1 MSAPSI
7 IGQPVRRVDG
17 GEKVAGLTRFAADVM
32 VPGMLHA
39 RLVTSPHPHARI
51 VSIDTGAARAL
62 PGVVGVFTGR
72 DLPLAKPH
80 PSSRNKAPLALDEV
94 FFNGHPVVAVV
105 AETEAIAADAAA
117 LVSIEWEE
125 LPTVTD
131 PLEAMKPDAPPVG
144 PGDGGD
150 DEEELSMH
158 GAEAGAADETE
169 PKAPNVATT
178 SHLERGDVEAGLR
191 EADVVVERTYTTSMI
206 HQGYLEPRAT
216 VASMDALGH
225 VTVWTSTQALFFT
238 RTEVAEALG
247 LPEHR
252 VRVIAMPAGGGF
264 GGKFVL
270 LEPLTGALAVAVRRP
285 VALVMTRNEEFL
297 ATTPAPQSR
306 FEVTLGA
313 KRDGRLTALRA
324 RVVFDTGAWAGA
336 PLSIACLLL
345 SGYYRFP
352 HLDVRGVEVRTHKPG
367 CGAYRAPGA
376 PQATFAIESA
386 MSEMAERLGL
396 DPLAFRL
403 QNAVAGG
410 DPTPT
415 GRPWP
420 RIGLRE
426 CLEAV
431 RRARDGHMGGHE
443 MARQPVRAKGATPPS
458 GSPGQRSSRRGGA
471 GALLEIPQQ
480 TPRPM
485 DGRGEDVVRG
495 VGVAVGGW
503 MGGVEPAS
511 AVCRVNGDGSVSV
524 IVGSV
529 DLSGTNT
536 GLAQVAAE
544 AFGASLEQVQIVNA
558 DTESAP
564 YAGAT
569 GGSKITYTVGAAV
582 KAAAEDARRQVLAI
596 AASHL
601 EASVHDL
608 ELADGHVRVRGVPD
622 RAVSIAKL
630 ARLATEFGGKYEPI
644 FGRGASA
651 TTARAPGFAIHL
663 CEVEVDR
670 ATGAVRIVR
679 HVVAQDVG
687 RAVNP
692 AAIEGQIHGAVAQ
705 GVGWGLFEHMR
716 YDDTGR
722 LLSGTLMDYAL
733 PNVTQMP
740 PDVEVIL
747 VEVPSESGPFGVRGV
762 GEPPVVAGGA
772 AIANAIADAAGVR
785 FTALPIT
792 SEAIVAAMAESAARA
807 RRPAA

>member
-1 MSAPSI
+1 MSSSPV
-7 IGQPVRRVDG
+7 IGQPLRRVDG

-32 VPGMLHA
+32 LPGMLHA

-51 VSIDTGAARAL
+51 VSIDTSAARAV
-62 PGVVGVFTGR
+62 PGVVGVFAGR
-72 DLPLAKPH
+72 DLPLARPH

-94 FFNGHPVVAVV
+94 FFSGHPVVAVV
-105 AETEAIAADAAA
+105 AQTEAIAADAAA
-117 LVSIEWEE
+117 LVTVEWQE
-125 LPTVTD
+125 LPAVTD
-131 PLEAMKPDAPPVG
+131 PLEAMKPDAPRVG
-144 PGDGGD
+144 AEEPGDS
-150 DEEELSMH
+150 EEELAMH
-158 GAEAGAADETE
+158 GAEIGAADETE
-169 PKAPNVATT
+169 PKAPNVSTT
-178 SHLERGDVEAGLR
+178 SHLQRGDVAAGLR
-191 EADVVVERTYTTSMI
+191 QADVVVERVYTTSML
-206 HQGYLEPRAT
+206 HQGYLEPRAAVAT
-216 VASMDALGH
+216 VDALGH

-238 RTEVAEALG
+238 RAEVAEALG

-252 VRVIAMPAGGGF
+252 VRVVAMPVGGGF

-270 LEPLTGALAVAVRRP
+270 LEPLAAALAVAVRRP
-285 VALVMTRNEEFL
+285 VSLVMTRNEEFL

-306 FEVTLGA
+306 FEVALGA
-313 KRDGRLTALRA
+313 KRDGALTALRA
-324 RVVFDTGAWAGA
+324 RVVFDAGAWAGA
-336 PLSIACLLL
+336 PLSIACVLLA
-345 SGYYRFP
+345 SYYRFP
-352 HLDVRGVEVRTHKPG
+352 NLDVHGVEVRTHKPG
-367 CGAYRAPGA
+367 SGAYRAPGA

-396 DPLAFRL
+396 DPLDFRL
-403 QNAVAGG
+403 RNAVVEG

-431 RRARDGHMGGHE
+431 RRAR
-443 MARQPVRAKGATPPS
+443 
-458 GSPGQRSSRRGGA
+458 GGA
-471 GALLEIPQQ
+471 LRLLS
-480 TPRPM
+480 RG
-485 DGRGEDVVRG
+485 DGDVVRG

-536 GLAQVAAE
+536 GLTQIAAE
-544 AFGASLEQVQIVNA
+544 AFGAGLDQVQVVNA

-582 KAAAEDARRQVLAI
+582 KAAAEDARRQMLAI

-608 ELADGHVRVRGVPD
+608 EIADGQVRVRGVLD
-622 RAVSIAKL
+622 RTVAIAKL
-630 ARLATEFGGKYEPI
+630 ARMATEFGGKYEPI

-651 TTARAPGFAIHL
+651 TTARAPGFAAHV

-670 ATGAVRIVR
+670 ASGAVRIVR

-687 RAVNP
+687 RAINP
-692 AAIEGQIHGAVAQ
+692 AAIEGQIRGAVAQ
-705 GVGWGLFEHMR
+705 GVGWGLLEQMS
-716 YDDTGR
+716 YDEAGR

-733 PNVTQMP
+733 PRTTQTP
-740 PDVEVIL
+740 DDVEVII
-747 VEVPSESGPFGVRGV
+747 VEVPSERGPFGVRGV

-772 AIANAIADAAGVR
+772 AIANAIADAIGAR
-785 FTALPIT
+785 LTALPIT
-792 SEAIVAAMAESAARA
+792 SAAIVWAAAEPASVAE
-807 RRPAA
+807 RPAA

>member
-1 MSAPSI
+1 
-7 IGQPVRRVDG
+7 
-17 GEKVAGLTRFAADVM
+17 

-39 RLVTSPHPHARI
+39 RLVTSPHAHARI
-51 VSIDTGAARAL
+51 VSIDTSAARAV
-62 PGVVGVFTGR
+62 PGVVGVFGGR
-72 DLPLAKPH
+72 DLPLTRPH
-80 PSSRNKAPLALDEV
+80 PSSRNKAPLALEEV
-94 FFNGHPVVAVV
+94 FFAGHPVVAVV

-117 LVSIEWEE
+117 LVTVEWQE
-125 LPTVTD
+125 LSAVTD
-131 PLEAMKPDAPPVG
+131 LMEAMKPDAPRVG
-144 PGDGGD
+144 PEEPGDS
-150 DEEELSMH
+150 EEELSMH

-178 SHLERGDVEAGLR
+178 SHLERGDVAAGLR
-191 EADVVVERTYTTSMI
+191 QADVVVERVYTTSMV
-206 HQGYLEPRAT
+206 HQGYLEPRAAVAT
-216 VASMDALGH
+216 VDALGH

-238 RTEVAEALG
+238 RAEVAEALG

-252 VRVIAMPAGGGF
+252 VRVVAMPVGGGF

-270 LEPLTGALAVAVRRP
+270 LEPLAAALAVAVRRP
-285 VALVMTRNEEFL
+285 VSLVMTRNEEFL

-313 KRDGRLTALRA
+313 KRDGMLAALRA
-324 RVVFDTGAWAGA
+324 RVVFDAGAWAGA
-336 PLSIACLLL
+336 PLSIACALLT
-345 SGYYRFP
+345 SYYRFP
-352 HLDVRGVEVRTHKPG
+352 NFDVHGVEVRTHKPG
-367 CGAYRAPGA
+367 SGAYRAPGA

-386 MSEMAERLGL
+386 MSEMADRLGL
-396 DPLAFRL
+396 DPLDFRL
-403 QNAVAGG
+403 RNAVVEG

-426 CLEAV
+426 CLEAL
-431 RRARDGHMGGHE
+431 RRARGGPLRLVARGDG
-443 MARQPVRAKGATPPS
+443 
-458 GSPGQRSSRRGGA
+458 
-471 GALLEIPQQ
+471 
-480 TPRPM
+480 
-485 DGRGEDVVRG
+485 DVVRG

-503 MGGVEPAS
+503 LGGVEPAS

-536 GLAQVAAE
+536 GLTQIAAE
-544 AFGASLEQVQIVNA
+544 AFGAALHQVQVVNA

-582 KAAAEDARRQVLAI
+582 KAAAEDARRQTLAI

-608 ELADGHVRVRGVPD
+608 EIADGKVLVRGAPD
-622 RAVSIAKL
+622 RAVAIAKL
-630 ARLATEFGGKYEPI
+630 ARMATEFGGKYEPI

-651 TTARAPGFAIHL
+651 TTARAPGFTAHL

-679 HVVAQDVG
+679 HLVAQDVG
-687 RAVNP
+687 RAINP
-692 AAIEGQIHGAVAQ
+692 AAIEGQIRGAVVQ
-705 GVGWGLFEHMR
+705 GVGWAMLERMS
-716 YDDTGR
+716 YDEGGR

-733 PNVTQMP
+733 PRTTQT
-740 PDVEVIL
+740 PDDVQVII
-747 VEVPSESGPFGVRGV
+747 VEVPSERGPFGVRGV

-772 AIANAIADAAGVR
+772 VIANAIADAIGVR
-785 FTALPIT
+785 FTALPVT
-792 SEAIVAAMAESAARA
+792 SAAIVRAAAEPTSAAE
-807 RRPAA
+807 RPAA

>member
-1 MSAPSI
+1 MPQDPVLLEPADVPHFPDRRLDEMRPLSQHLGVVELLKKLQFDAPRIEERAHECAGHRLGVGRAALLYTSPCSVCTGRLRRARYRSCGGPRTSFAGIAVAAGWAEAFMGVSSI

-17 GEKVAGLTRFAADVM
+17 GEKVAGLTRFAAAVM

-39 RLVTSPHPHARI
+39 RLVTSPHPHARV
-51 VSIDTGAARAL
+51 VSMDTTAARAL
-62 PGVVGVFTGR
+62 PGVVAVLTGR

-80 PSSRNKAPLALDEV
+80 ASLRNKAPLALDEV
-94 FFNGHPVVAVV
+94 FFNGHPLVAVV
-105 AETEAIAADAAA
+105 AETEAI
-117 LVSIEWEE
+117 
-125 LPTVTD
+125 
-131 PLEAMKPDAPPVG
+131 G
-144 PGDGGD
+144 P
-150 DEEELSMH
+150 
-158 GAEAGAADETE
+158 
-169 PKAPNVATT
+169 
-178 SHLERGDVEAGLR
+178 
-191 EADVVVERTYTTSMI
+191 
-206 HQGYLEPRAT
+206 
-216 VASMDALGH
+216 
-225 VTVWTSTQALFFT
+225 
-238 RTEVAEALG
+238 
-247 LPEHR
+247 PEHR
-252 VRVIAMPAGGGF
+252 VRVIAMPVGGGF

-270 LEPLTGALAVAVRRP
+270 LEPLAAALAVAVRRP
-285 VALVMTRNEEFL
+285 VSVVMTRNEEFL
-297 ATTPAPQSR
+297 STTPAPQSR

-313 KRDGRLTALRA
+313 KRDGTLTALRA
-324 RVVFDTGAWAGA
+324 RVLFDAGAWAGA
-336 PLSIACLLL
+336 PLNIACLLL
-345 SGYYRFP
+345 ASYYRIPNF
-352 HLDVRGVEVRTHKPG
+352 DVRGVEVRTHKPG
-367 CGAYRAPGA
+367 SGAYRAPGA

-410 DPTPT
+410 DSTPT

-431 RRARDGHMGGHE
+431 RRARDE
-443 MARQPVRAKGATPPS
+443 SDRAASAHGTVS
-458 GSPGQRSSRRGGA
+458 
-471 GALLEIPQQ
+471 
-480 TPRPM
+480 TN
-485 DGRGEDVVRG
+485 GRGSGVVRG

-503 MGGVEPAS
+503 LGGVEPAS
-511 AVCRVNGDGSVSV
+511 AVCRVNGDGSLSV
-524 IVGSV
+524 VVGSV

-544 AFGASLEQVQIVNA
+544 AFGASLGQVQIVNA

-564 YAGAT
+564 YAGAS

-582 KAAAEDARRQVLAI
+582 KAAAEDARRQLLAI
-596 AASHL
+596 AASDL
-601 EASVHDL
+601 EASVQDL

-622 RAVSIAKL
+622 RAVAIAQL
-630 ARLATEFGGKYEPI
+630 ARKATEFGGKYEPI

-651 TTARAPGFAIHL
+651 TTARAPGFAVHL

-692 AAIEGQIHGAVAQ
+692 AAIEGQIRGGVAQ
-705 GVGWGLFEHMR
+705 GVGWGLLEHMR
-716 YDDTGR
+716 YDEAGR

-733 PNVTQMP
+733 PTATHVP
-740 PDVEVIL
+740 PGVEGLLI
-747 VEVPSESGPFGVRGV
+747 EVPSENGPFGARGV

-772 AIANAIADAAGVR
+772 AIANAIADATGVR

-792 SEAIVAAMAESAARA
+792 SEAIARA
-807 RRPAA
+807 TTADGA

>member
-1 MSAPSI
+1 MSSSPV
-7 IGQPVRRVDG
+7 IGRPLRRVDG

-32 VPGMLHA
+32 LPGMLHA

-51 VSIDTGAARAL
+51 VSIDTSAARAV
-62 PGVVGVFTGR
+62 PGVVGVFAGR
-72 DLPLAKPH
+72 DLPLARPH

-94 FFNGHPVVAVV
+94 FFSGHPVVAVV

-117 LVSIEWEE
+117 LVTVEWQE
-125 LPTVTD
+125 LPAVTD
-131 PLEAMKPDAPPVG
+131 PLEAMKPDAPRVG
-144 PGDGGD
+144 AEEPGDS
-150 DEEELSMH
+150 EEELAMH

-169 PKAPNVATT
+169 PKAPNVSTT
-178 SHLERGDVEAGLR
+178 SHLERGDAAAGLR
-191 EADVVVERTYTTSMI
+191 QADVVIERVYTTSML
-206 HQGYLEPRAT
+206 HQGYLEPRAAVAT
-216 VASMDALGH
+216 VDALGH

-238 RTEVAEALG
+238 RAEVAEALG

-252 VRVIAMPAGGGF
+252 VRVVAMPVGGGF

-270 LEPLTGALAVAVRRP
+270 LEPLAAALAVAVRRP
-285 VALVMTRNEEFL
+285 VSLVMTRNEEFL

-313 KRDGRLTALRA
+313 KRDGSLTALRA
-324 RVVFDTGAWAGA
+324 RVLFDAGAWAGA
-336 PLSIACLLL
+336 PLSIACVLLA
-345 SGYYRFP
+345 SYYRFP
-352 HLDVRGVEVRTHKPG
+352 NLDVHGVEVRTHKPG
-367 CGAYRAPGA
+367 SGAYRAPGA

-396 DPLAFRL
+396 DPLDFRL
-403 QNAVAGG
+403 RNAVVEG

-426 CLEAV
+426 CLEAI
-431 RRARDGHMGGHE
+431 RR
-443 MARQPVRAKGATPPS
+443 V
-458 GSPGQRSSRRGGA
+458 RGGPLR
-471 GALLEIPQQ
+471 LLA
-480 TPRPM
+480 RG
-485 DGRGEDVVRG
+485 DGDVVRG

-536 GLAQVAAE
+536 ALTQIAAE
-544 AFGASLEQVQIVNA
+544 AFGAGLDHVQVVNA

-582 KAAAEDARRQVLAI
+582 KAAAEDARRQTLAI

-608 ELADGHVRVRGVPD
+608 EIADGQVRVRGVPD
-622 RAVSIAKL
+622 RTVAIAKL
-630 ARLATEFGGKYEPI
+630 ARMATEFGGKYEPI

-651 TTARAPGFAIHL
+651 TTTRAPGFAAHL

-687 RAVNP
+687 RAINP
-692 AAIEGQIHGAVAQ
+692 AAIEGQIRGAVAQ
-705 GVGWGLFEHMR
+705 GVGWGLLEQMS
-716 YDDTGR
+716 YDEGGR

-733 PNVTQMP
+733 PRTTQT
-740 PDVEVIL
+740 PDDLEVII
-747 VEVPSESGPFGVRGV
+747 VEVPSERGPFGVRGV

-772 AIANAIADAAGVR
+772 AIANAIADAIGAR

-792 SEAIVAAMAESAARA
+792 SAAIVRAAAEPAAVA
-807 RRPAA
+807 QRPAA

>member
-1 MSAPSI
+1 MGVSSI

-39 RLVTSPHPHARI
+39 RLVTSPHPHARV
-51 VSIDTGAARAL
+51 VSMDTTAARAL
-62 PGVVGVFTGR
+62 PGVVAVLTGR

-80 PSSRNKAPLALDEV
+80 ASLRNKAPLALDEV
-94 FFNGHPVVAVV
+94 FFNGHPLVAVV

-117 LVSIEWEE
+117 LVTVEWEE
-125 LPTVTD
+125 LPAVTD
-131 PLEAMKPDAPPVG
+131 PLEAMKQDAPRVG
-144 PGDGGD
+144 PGEGGD
-150 DEEELSMH
+150 SEEELSMH

-178 SHLERGDVEAGLR
+178 SRLQRGNAEAGLG

-206 HQGYLEPRAT
+206 HQGYIEPRAT
-216 VASMDALGH
+216 IASMDALGQ

-252 VRVIAMPAGGGF
+252 VRVIAMPVGGGF

-270 LEPLTGALAVAVRRP
+270 LEPLAAALAVAVRRP
-285 VALVMTRNEEFL
+285 VSVVMTRNEEFL
-297 ATTPAPQSR
+297 STTPAPQSR

-313 KRDGRLTALRA
+313 KRDGTLTALRA
-324 RVVFDTGAWAGA
+324 RVLFDAGAWAGA
-336 PLSIACLLL
+336 PLNIACLLL
-345 SGYYRFP
+345 ASYYRIPNF
-352 HLDVRGVEVRTHKPG
+352 DVRGVEVRTHKPG
-367 CGAYRAPGA
+367 SGAYRAPGA

-410 DPTPT
+410 DSTPT

-431 RRARDGHMGGHE
+431 RRARDE
-443 MARQPVRAKGATPPS
+443 SDRAASAHGAVSTN
-458 GSPGQRSSRRGGA
+458 
-471 GALLEIPQQ
+471 
-480 TPRPM
+480 
-485 DGRGEDVVRG
+485 GRGSGVVRG

-503 MGGVEPAS
+503 LGGVEPAS
-511 AVCRVNGDGSVSV
+511 AVCRVNGDGSLSV
-524 IVGSV
+524 VVGSV

-544 AFGASLEQVQIVNA
+544 AFGASLGQVQIVNA

-564 YAGAT
+564 YAGAS

-582 KAAAEDARRQVLAI
+582 KAAAEDARRQLLAI
-596 AASHL
+596 AASDL
-601 EASVHDL
+601 EASVQDL

-622 RAVSIAKL
+622 RAVAIAQL
-630 ARLATEFGGKYEPI
+630 ARKATEFGGKYEPI

-651 TTARAPGFAIHL
+651 TTARAPGFAVHL

-692 AAIEGQIHGAVAQ
+692 AAIEGQIRGGVAQ
-705 GVGWGLFEHMR
+705 GVGWGLLEHMR
-716 YDDTGR
+716 YDEAGR

-733 PNVTQMP
+733 PTATHVP
-740 PDVEVIL
+740 PDVEVLL
-747 VEVPSESGPFGVRGV
+747 VEVPSENGPFGARGV

-772 AIANAIADAAGVR
+772 AIANAIADATGVR

-792 SEAIVAAMAESAARA
+792 SEAIARA
-807 RRPAA
+807 TTADGA

>member
-1 MSAPSI
+1 
-7 IGQPVRRVDG
+7 
-17 GEKVAGLTRFAADVM
+17 
-32 VPGMLHA
+32 
-39 RLVTSPHPHARI
+39 
-51 VSIDTGAARAL
+51 
-62 PGVVGVFTGR
+62 
-72 DLPLAKPH
+72 
-80 PSSRNKAPLALDEV
+80 
-94 FFNGHPVVAVV
+94 
-105 AETEAIAADAAA
+105 
-117 LVSIEWEE
+117 
-125 LPTVTD
+125 
-131 PLEAMKPDAPPVG
+131 
-144 PGDGGD
+144 
-150 DEEELSMH
+150 
-158 GAEAGAADETE
+158 
-169 PKAPNVATT
+169 
-178 SHLERGDVEAGLR
+178 
-191 EADVVVERTYTTSMI
+191 
-206 HQGYLEPRAT
+206 
-216 VASMDALGH
+216 
-225 VTVWTSTQALFFT
+225 
-238 RTEVAEALG
+238 
-247 LPEHR
+247 
-252 VRVIAMPAGGGF
+252 
-264 GGKFVL
+264 
-270 LEPLTGALAVAVRRP
+270 
-285 VALVMTRNEEFL
+285 
-297 ATTPAPQSR
+297 
-306 FEVTLGA
+306 
-313 KRDGRLTALRA
+313 
-324 RVVFDTGAWAGA
+324 
-336 PLSIACLLL
+336 
-345 SGYYRFP
+345 
-352 HLDVRGVEVRTHKPG
+352 
-367 CGAYRAPGA
+367 
-376 PQATFAIESA
+376 
-386 MSEMAERLGL
+386 
-396 DPLAFRL
+396 
-403 QNAVAGG
+403 
-410 DPTPT
+410 
-415 GRPWP
+415 
-420 RIGLRE
+420 
-426 CLEAV
+426 
-431 RRARDGHMGGHE
+431 
-443 MARQPVRAKGATPPS
+443 
-458 GSPGQRSSRRGGA
+458 
-471 GALLEIPQQ
+471 
-480 TPRPM
+480 M

>member
-1 MSAPSI
+1 MSASSI
-7 IGQPVRRVDG
+7 IGQPVRRADG
-17 GEKVAGLTRFAADVM
+17 GEKVAGVTRFAADVTM
-32 VPGMLHA
+32 PGMLHA

-51 VSIDTGAARAL
+51 VSIDTSAARAL
-62 PGVVGVFTGR
+62 PAVVGVFTGR
-72 DLPLAKPH
+72 DLPLAQPH

-117 LVSIEWEE
+117 LVTVDWEE
-125 LPTVTD
+125 LAAVID
-131 PLEAMKPDAPPVG
+131 PLGAMNPDAPRVG
-144 PGDGGD
+144 PGPGGD
-150 DEEELSMH
+150 SEEELSMH
-158 GAEAGAADETE
+158 GAEVGAADETE
-169 PKAPNVATT
+169 PRAPNVATT
-178 SHLERGDVEAGLR
+178 SHLQRGDVAAGLR

-206 HQGYLEPRAT
+206 HQGYLEPRAA
-216 VASMDALGH
+216 VASMDPLGQ

-252 VRVIAMPAGGGF
+252 VRVIAMPVGGGF

-270 LEPLTGALAVAVRRP
+270 LEPLAAALAVAVRRP
-285 VALVMTRNEEFL
+285 VSVVMTRNEEFL
-297 ATTPAPQSR
+297 ATTPAPPSR

-313 KRDGRLTALRA
+313 RRDGTLTALRA
-324 RVVFDTGAWAGA
+324 RVLFDAGAWAGA
-336 PLSIACLLL
+336 PLGIACLLL
-345 SGYYRFP
+345 SSYYRFP
-352 HLDVRGVEVRTHKPG
+352 NLDVHGAEVRTHKPG
-367 CGAYRAPGA
+367 SGAYRAPGA

-396 DPLAFRL
+396 DPLEFRL
-403 QNAVAGG
+403 QNAAAGG
-410 DPTPT
+410 DATAT

-431 RRARDGHMGGHE
+431 RRARDESRGAAAPVEGPTGPGG
-443 MARQPVRAKGATPPS
+443 
-458 GSPGQRSSRRGGA
+458 GG
-471 GALLEIPQQ
+471 
-480 TPRPM
+480 
-485 DGRGEDVVRG
+485 VVRG

-511 AVCRVNGDGSVSV
+511 AVCRVNGDGSLSV

-536 GLAQVAAE
+536 ALAQVAAE
-544 AFGASLEQVQIVNA
+544 TFGTALDQVKIVNA

-582 KAAAEDARRQVLAI
+582 KRAAEDARRQLLAI

-601 EASVHDL
+601 EAAVDDL
-608 ELADGHVRVRGVPD
+608 QIADGHVGVRGVPD
-622 RAVSIAKL
+622 RRVAIARL
-630 ARLATEFGGKYEPI
+630 ARMATEFGGKYEPI
-644 FGRGASA
+644 FGHGASA
-651 TTARAPGFAIHL
+651 TTARAPGFAAHL

-692 AAIEGQIHGAVAQ
+692 AAIEGQIRGAVAQ
-705 GVGWGLFEHMR
+705 GVGWGLLEHMR
-716 YDDTGR
+716 HDDSGR

-733 PNVTQMP
+733 PRATQMP

-762 GEPPVVAGGA
+762 GEPPVVAAGA
-772 AIANAIADAAGVR
+772 AIANAIADGTGAR

-792 SEAIVAAMAESAARA
+792 SEAIAHAVAEPADRRRAA
-807 RRPAA
+807 

>member
-1 MSAPSI
+1 VSASSI
-7 IGQPVRRVDG
+7 IGRPVRRVDG

-32 VPGMLHA
+32 VSGMVHA

-51 VSIDTGAARAL
+51 VSIDTSAARGV
-62 PGVVGVFTGR
+62 PGIVGVFTGH
-72 DLPLAKPH
+72 DLPLAKPD
-80 PSSRNKAPLALDEV
+80 PSSRTKAPLALDEV

-105 AETEAIAADAAA
+105 AETEAIAEDAAE
-117 LVSIEWEE
+117 LVTVEWEE
-125 LPTVTD
+125 LTAVID
-131 PLEAMKPDAPPVG
+131 PLEAMQPDALRVG
-144 PGDGGD
+144 PDEGGDG
-150 DEEELSMH
+150 EEELSMH
-158 GAEAGAADETE
+158 GAEAKPGEDTE
-169 PKAPNVATT
+169 YKASNVATT

-191 EADVVVERTYTTSMI
+191 EADVVVERTYTTSMV
-206 HQGYLEPRAT
+206 HQGYLEPRAA
-216 VASMDALGH
+216 VASVDALGH

-238 RTEVAEALG
+238 RTSVAEALG
-247 LPEHR
+247 LPETR
-252 VRVIAMPAGGGF
+252 VRVIAMPVGGGF

-270 LEPLTGALAVAVRRP
+270 LEPLAAALAVAVRRP
-285 VALVMTRNEEFL
+285 VSVVMTRNEEFL

-313 KRDGRLTALRA
+313 KHDGALTALRA
-324 RVVFDTGAWAGA
+324 RVVFDAGAWSGV

-345 SGYYRFP
+345 AGYYRFRTF
-352 HLDVRGVEVRTHKPG
+352 DVRGIEVRTHKPG
-367 CGAYRAPGA
+367 SGAYRAPGA

-410 DPTPT
+410 DTTPS
-415 GRPWP
+415 GQPWP

-431 RRARDGHMGGHE
+431 RR
-443 MARQPVRAKGATPPS
+443 VREDWRHGV
-458 GSPGQRSSRRGGA
+458 PGPA
-471 GALLEIPQQ
+471 AN
-480 TPRPM
+480 
-485 DGRGEDVVRG
+485 GRGSADLVRG

-524 IVGSV
+524 VVGSV

-536 GLAQVAAE
+536 GLTQIAAE
-544 AFGASLEQVQIVNA
+544 AFGAALEQVQVVNA

-601 EASVHDL
+601 EASVDDL
-608 ELADGHVRVRGVPD
+608 ELVDGHVRVRGVPD
-622 RAVSIAKL
+622 RAIAIAKL
-630 ARLATEFGGKYEPI
+630 ARMAMEFGGKYEPI

-651 TTARAPGFAIHL
+651 TTARAPGFAVHL
-663 CEVEVDR
+663 SVVEVDR

-692 AAIEGQIHGAVAQ
+692 AAVEGQIRGAIAQ
-705 GVGWGLFEHMR
+705 GVGWGLLEHMH
-716 YDDTGR
+716 YDESGR

-733 PNVTQMP
+733 PKPTQMP
-740 PDVEVIL
+740 LDVEVIL
-747 VEVPSESGPFGVRGV
+747 IEVPSENGPFGVRGV

-772 AIANAIADAAGVR
+772 AIANAIAAATGVR
-785 FTALPIT
+785 FTAMPVT
-792 SEAIVAAMAESAARA
+792 TEAIARA
-807 RRPAA
+807 VIEAAAGERRAA